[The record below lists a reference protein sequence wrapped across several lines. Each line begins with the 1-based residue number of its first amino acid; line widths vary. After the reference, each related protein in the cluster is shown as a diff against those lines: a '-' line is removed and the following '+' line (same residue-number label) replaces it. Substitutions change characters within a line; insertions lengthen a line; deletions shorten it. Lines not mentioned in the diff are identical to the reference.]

1 METHKT
7 EQATTSA
14 VSIEAAANQ
23 TTSAATRHL
32 PHNNSTFQL
41 PLSEALK
48 EAARIQEFRGDNT
61 YDVTSFI
68 NEVELFI
75 DLFAGTNVEEYFYK
89 RHVQKKIQGE
99 AANAIRALDNP
110 SWTETKQELLRNFGV
125 RESYHQLYHKALN
138 VRNYNGQWTSTG
150 ILILMI
156 IPLVMSTL
164 IIQPINEN
172 HNGYVEIKL
181 TDVQLIA
188 DYTTILHIIDLTE
201 IEKTIE
207 NLQENV
213 EQLKIIDNK
222 ELLLSEIKKA
232 RTRLH
237 TLQINK
243 NKRGLLNIVGSGLK
257 WIAGTMDD
265 EDRSEIENHI
275 STIDEN
281 NHNMIEAFN
290 NNILINNNF
299 NETMRKLAKTI
310 ELDRQKNNRKI

>member
-23 TTSAATRHL
+23 TPSAATRHL
-32 PHNNSTFQL
+32 PHNNPTFQL

-99 AANAIRALDNP
+99 AANTIRALDNP

-201 IEKTIE
+201 TEKTIE

-243 NKRGLLNIVGSGLK
+243 IKEVY
-257 WIAGTMDD
+257 
-265 EDRSEIENHI
+265 
-275 STIDEN
+275 STS
-281 NHNMIEAFN
+281 
-290 NNILINNNF
+290 
-299 NETMRKLAKTI
+299 
-310 ELDRQKNNRKI
+310 